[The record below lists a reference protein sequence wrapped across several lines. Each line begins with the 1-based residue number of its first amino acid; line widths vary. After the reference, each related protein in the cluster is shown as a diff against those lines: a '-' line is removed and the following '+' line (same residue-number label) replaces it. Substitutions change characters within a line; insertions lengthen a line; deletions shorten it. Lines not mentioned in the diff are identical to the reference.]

1 VADRGAEPSLTPHRF
16 FLDAAALTDERI
28 VFPEEQAHQ
37 IKRVLRLRAGERV
50 VVLDGRGGEATV
62 RLDEVGQRVTG
73 QIMERRGGDA
83 EPRTHLT
90 LYQGLLKA
98 AKVEWVWQKCTEIGV
113 STFVPVMTQRAVP
126 GEPNPARQHRFGV
139 IVREAAEQ
147 SRRAI
152 IPAVSPPLT
161 FADAIGRAT
170 ERGPTILLW
179 EDEPSVHLA
188 SAALPIDITSVNL
201 FVGPEG
207 GFSLDEV
214 ALARQAGVQTVTL
227 GRRILR
233 AETAA
238 VVSSAL
244 LLARLGDLG

>member
-1 VADRGAEPSLTPHRF
+1 MADRGAETGLTLHRF
-16 FLDAAALTDERI
+16 FLDAVALAGEQV
-28 VFPEEQAHQ
+28 VFPEQQAHQ
-37 IKRVLRLRAGERV
+37 IKRVLRLRAGEQV

-73 QIMERRGGDA
+73 QIVERRAGDA

-98 AKVEWVWQKCTEIGV
+98 AKIEWVWQKCTELGV
-113 STFVPVMTQRAVP
+113 SAFVPIVTQRAVP
-126 GEPNPARQHRFGV
+126 AEPNPARQHRFGV

-152 IPAVSPPLT
+152 IPAVSPPLR
-161 FADAIGRAT
+161 FGDAVHRAIDH
-170 ERGPTILLW
+170 GPTVLLW
-179 EDEPSVHLA
+179 EDEQSVHLA
-188 SAALPIDITSVNL
+188 SAALPIDFTRVGL

-207 GFSLDEV
+207 GFSRDEV
-214 ALARQAGVQTVTL
+214 ALARRAGVQTVTL

-238 VVSSAL
+238 IVGSAL